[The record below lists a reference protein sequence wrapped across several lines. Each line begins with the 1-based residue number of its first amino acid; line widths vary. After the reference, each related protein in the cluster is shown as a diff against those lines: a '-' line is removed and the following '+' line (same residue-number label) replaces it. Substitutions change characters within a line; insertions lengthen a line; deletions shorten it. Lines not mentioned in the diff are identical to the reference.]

1 MSSAIGLAFKST
13 ELKGVS
19 VPNVYRT
26 AGMLAVFSVFL
37 LVEGMVR
44 VTLVTASNHDD
55 DWDGEEGER
64 FPGVVL
70 LVGAVIEV
78 IAGFAGLLRALG
90 AIMFDYHNARVTM
103 LSVILML
110 LGWYTFVVFVF
121 AAPAYAASHAEEST
135 VVGLNLSQYKGI
147 VTLGILGSLA
157 YCGALQGGQ
166 VFFAWQLWRTEK
178 GGSEKYDSGYYAARL
193 IYYSVFALVGG
204 VSQLAIGIAV
214 RDEVG
219 AGRLV
224 GGERVGAP
232 PYFIVYPELNVAAG
246 LLVTFAG
253 LVGLIRAFTRSKS
266 GRGLFCGLWA
276 LTWLVQILFMAA
288 TQLGLWTDGSISE
301 RREWVFVSGMLVVLT
316 LSLSVLP
323 PYMDAMM
330 HHHDTNAQM
339 QQVDSAA

>member
-1 MSSAIGLAFKST
+1 MSSSLSMVLKST

-44 VTLVTASNHDD
+44 VTLITAVNHDA
-55 DWDGEEGER
+55 DWDGEEDET

-78 IAGFAGLLRALG
+78 IAGLAGLLRALG
-90 AIMFDYHNARVTM
+90 AIMFDYHNAAVTRFC
-103 LSVILML
+103 VILML
-110 LGWYTFVVFVF
+110 LGWFTFIVFVF
-121 AAPAYAASHAEEST
+121 ADPAYTVSHRDVSP
-135 VVGLNLSQYKGI
+135 VSGLDMSQYKGI

-178 GGSEKYDSGYYAARL
+178 GGSEKYDSRYYAARL
-193 IYYSVFALVGG
+193 VYYSAFATIGG
-204 VSQLAIGIAV
+204 ISQLGIGIFV

-224 GGERVGAP
+224 GAERVGAP
-232 PYFIVYPELNVAAG
+232 PYFIVYPELNIAAG
-246 LLVTFAG
+246 MLVTFAG
-253 LVGLIRAFTRSKS
+253 LVGFVRAAANRQN
-266 GRGLFCGLWA
+266 GRGFFCGLWA

-288 TQLGLWTDGSISE
+288 TQLGLWAESSNILE
-301 RREWVFVSGMLVVLT
+301 RRAVVFVSGMLVVLS
-316 LSLSVLP
+316 LSLSILP
-323 PYMDAMM
+323 PYMDAMR
-330 HHHDTNAQM
+330 HNDETRARNQL
-339 QQVDSAA
+339 VTSV